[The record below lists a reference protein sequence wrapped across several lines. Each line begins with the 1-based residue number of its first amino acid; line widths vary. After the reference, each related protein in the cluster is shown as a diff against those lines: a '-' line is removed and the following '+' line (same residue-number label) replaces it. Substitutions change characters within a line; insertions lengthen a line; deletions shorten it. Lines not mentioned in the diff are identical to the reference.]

1 MTRGISSMV
10 GEIQPS
16 ATLSLKEEVSSLEK
30 MYGFKIIDLTAGQ
43 PDTGPTQDVLEA
55 LVEGGRL
62 HKYGPVQGDT
72 ELREV
77 LPSVLNAEV
86 GVKYDPQDIAITI
99 GAKGAIDILMRVLL
113 NCGDR
118 VGIMSPYWVTY
129 PESVRLAHGIPCSL
143 ECTTNLRPDTARLQ
157 AELKAKNIKV
167 LLYSSPCNPSGIV
180 YTMDELEAIAKAV
193 KQEDVWV
200 ISDEIYRNFIFD
212 GKTPAS
218 ILQVK
223 DMRDNTILVDGPS
236 KRFGI
241 PGWRIGVVAG
251 PSEVIKALTKL
262 QGHTSSGAS
271 RPVQHATCVA
281 YTSQEARKA
290 SEEMRTRYER
300 NRDVFVRGLN
310 EIDGFSCA
318 TPEGAFYA
326 FPHVAK
332 FFGRRYRFDGSEYT
346 VGSSAAFRTFLLRK
360 AQVAGVEGAPFG
372 MDDHIRFSL
381 ATKEED
387 CVSALAGIRSALR
400 ELD

>member
-1 MTRGISSMV
+1 MTRGISGMV

-30 MYGFKIIDLTAGQ
+30 TYGFKIIDLTAGQ

-77 LPSVLNAEV
+77 LPSVLNEEV
-86 GVKYDPQDIAITI
+86 GVKYEPQDIAITI

-113 NCGDR
+113 NRGDR
-118 VGIMSPYWVTY
+118 VGIMSPFWVTY
-129 PESVRLAHGIPCSL
+129 PESVRIAHGIPCFL

-212 GKTPAS
+212 GNTPVS
-218 ILQVK
+218 MLQVK

-251 PSEVIKALTKL
+251 PTEVIKALTKL

-281 YTSQEARKA
+281 YTSQEAKKA
-290 SEEMRTRYER
+290 SEEMRTRYQR

-332 FFGRRYRFDGSEYT
+332 FFGRRWERIRRGWLGSLPDIPSEK
-346 VGSSAAFRTFLLRK
+346 GS
-360 AQVAGVEGAPFG
+360 GG
-372 MDDHIRFSL
+372 
-381 ATKEED
+381 
-387 CVSALAGIRSALR
+387 RS
-400 ELD
+400 

>member
-332 FFGRRYRFDGSEYT
+332 FFGRRYRFDGSEYA
-346 VGSSAAFRTFLLRK
+346 VGGSAAFRTFLLRK

-387 CVSALAGIRSALR
+387 CVSALAGIRSAMR

>member
-30 MYGFKIIDLTAGQ
+30 KYGFKIIDLTAGQ

-77 LPSVLNAEV
+77 LPSVLSEEV
-86 GVKYDPQDIAITI
+86 GVKYEPKDIAITI

-113 NCGDR
+113 NPGDR
-118 VGIMSPYWVTY
+118 VGIMSPFWVTY
-129 PESVRLAHGIPCSL
+129 PESVRVAHGVPYFL
-143 ECTTNLRPDTARLQ
+143 ECITNLRPDTARLP
-157 AELKAKNIKV
+157 AELKANNIKV
-167 LLYSSPCNPSGIV
+167 LLYSSPCNPSGVV
-180 YTMDELEAIAKAV
+180 YTMDELEAMARVMKEQDI
-193 KQEDVWV
+193 WV
-200 ISDEIYRNFIFD
+200 ISDEIYRNFVFD
-212 GKTPAS
+212 DRAPAS
-218 ILQVK
+218 MLQVEG
-223 DMRDNTILVDGPS
+223 MRDNTILVDGPS

-241 PGWRIGVVAG
+241 PGWRLGIVAG
-251 PSEVIKALTKL
+251 PSEVIKALVKL

-271 RPVQHATCVA
+271 RPVQHAVRIA
-281 YTSQEARKA
+281 YTSQEAKRA
-290 SEEMRTRYER
+290 SAEMRRRYQR
-300 NRDVFVRGLN
+300 NRDIFAEGLDG
-310 EIDGFSCA
+310 IDGFSCA
-318 TPEGAFYA
+318 MPEGAFYA
-326 FPHVAK
+326 FPNIAK
-332 FFGRRYRFDGSEYT
+332 FFGRRYRFDGSEY
-346 VGSSAAFRTFLLRK
+346 VVDGSTAFRTFVLRK

-387 CVSALAGIRSALR
+387 CVSALASIRNAVR

>member
-332 FFGRRYRFDGSEYT
+332 FFGRRYRFDGSEYA
-346 VGSSAAFRTFLLRK
+346 VGGSAAFRTFLLRK

>member
-1 MTRGISSMV
+1 MSLGISSTV
-10 GEIQPS
+10 GQIQPS
-16 ATLSLKEEVSSLEK
+16 ATLSLKEEVTSLEK
-30 MYGFKIIDLTAGQ
+30 EYGFKIIDLTAGQ
-43 PDTGPTQDVLEA
+43 PDTGPTQDVLDA

-77 LPSVLNAEV
+77 LPSVLNEEV

-99 GAKGAIDILMRVLL
+99 GAKGGIDILMRVLL
-113 NCGDR
+113 NRGDR
-118 VGIMSPYWVTY
+118 VGIMSPFWVTY
-129 PESVRLAHGIPCSL
+129 PESVRLAHGIPSFL
-143 ECTTNLRPDTARLQ
+143 ECATNLRPDTARLP
-157 AELKAKNIKV
+157 AELKAENIKV

-193 KQEDVWV
+193 KEQDIWV

-223 DMRDNTILVDGPS
+223 GMCDNTILVDGPS

-241 PGWRIGVVAG
+241 PGWRLGVVAG
-251 PSEVIKALTKL
+251 PSQVIKALTKL

-271 RPVQHATCVA
+271 RPVQYAARVA

-290 SEEMRTRYER
+290 SEEMRRRYQR
-300 NRDVFVRGLN
+300 NRDVFVKGLN

-326 FPHVAK
+326 FPNVAK
-332 FFGRRYRFDGSEYT
+332 FFGLRYRFDGSEYA
-346 VGSSAAFRTFLLRK
+346 VDGSAAFRTFLLRK

-387 CVSALAGIRSALR
+387 CVSALASIRNAVR